1 MPSLPADSTAGH
13 PPQYDSRTELWMVQE
28 LVKRVAPELYH
39 YFDLTELDAIRIL
52 LETGG
57 KETEGITV
65 SSCWRVRYA
74 SKCPTPNWAR

>member
-65 SSCWRVRYA
+65 EQLLEGPVRL
-74 SKCPTPNWAR
+74 KVPDPKLG